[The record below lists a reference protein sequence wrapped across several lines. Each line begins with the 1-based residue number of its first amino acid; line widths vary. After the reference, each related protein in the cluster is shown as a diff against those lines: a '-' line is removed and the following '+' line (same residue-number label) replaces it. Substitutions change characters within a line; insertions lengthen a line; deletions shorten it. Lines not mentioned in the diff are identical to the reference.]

1 MPPRVWY
8 FEISLQLLDYHETDI
23 CGSQR
28 MNPIYFAYLT
38 IYIKVF
44 TTYDNT
50 VAYWMDWYK
59 ALNRQS
65 WCLEVWIQVT
75 LLIQRLSLST
85 IDVCIFQWVVLIG
98 LPRNLVH
105 VCAYLRMNFHDFGE
119 LNVSSSSIISSKFQ
133 CIHYFGKKLNN
144 RRTNDSST
152 DSAVLVH
159 CVRCLLANVS
169 MLN

>member
-28 MNPIYFAYLT
+28 IHSIYFTYLT
-38 IYIKVF
+38 MYSKVF

-75 LLIQRLSLST
+75 LLIQRLIEHHWRLY
-85 IDVCIFQWVVLIG
+85 L
-98 LPRNLVH
+98 LVSCLNWTATKFGPH
-105 VCAYLRMNFHDFGE
+105 VHAYLRMNFHNFGE